1 MMCSSVF
8 ALLDHPSLTTFSTLL
23 PLFVAP
29 NRWQCAIIRCYLT
42 FFLIGMGLPLYI
54 CAVKNKSAAK
64 RGQHNYAEQ
73 QVTHVQVQPGAA
85 PGKEKDEQSQLDQGL
100 DG

>member
-1 MMCSSVF
+1 MLFGFLVVVLHRRWAI
-8 ALLDHPSLTTFSTLL
+8 ALSYFTS
-23 PLFVAP
+23 
-29 NRWQCAIIRCYLT
+29 
-42 FFLIGMGLPLYI
+42 GLPAHI
-54 CAVKNKSAAK
+54 HAVKNKRAAE
-64 RGQHNYAEQ
+64 GGEHYNGEN